1 LSPGNSD
8 SLPRRNCDLE
18 LEEDSKET
26 FIDVSA
32 RAIPEENY
40 VCGREDRR
48 FNKGNENSQ
57 VSRRRQGRHVALRED
72 ALVVQRMADGDERLR
87 QDSDGFAAGGA
98 VAEPG

>member
-1 LSPGNSD
+1 LVSVLLFYLLSPGNSD
-8 SLPRRNCDLE
+8 SLSRRNCDLE
-18 LEEDSKET
+18 LEEDSEET

-57 VSRRRQGRHVALRED
+57 VH
-72 ALVVQRMADGDERLR
+72 
-87 QDSDGFAAGGA
+87 AAGKAGT
-98 VAEPG
+98 